1 MKTKERGNVIHM
13 IAVKAATQTPSY
25 LVFPRFLMEEP
36 YFSLSAEAKLLYA
49 LMLDRVSVSRENGYL
64 EPDGSVRI
72 YFTVEDVQQKLHKGK
87 QRSVA
92 VLRELENSGLIRR
105 RKRGQGRPAV
115 ITLNYPDSVRFV
127 ERKGDA
133 NETKK

>member
-1 MKTKERGNVIHM
+1 M
-13 IAVKAATQTPSY
+13 IAVKADTQTPSY
-25 LVFPRFLMEEP
+25 MVFPRFLTEEP

-49 LMLDRVSVSRENGYL
+49 LMLDRTSISRENGYL

-72 YFTVEDVQQKLHKGK
+72 YFTVEDVRQKLHKGK
-87 QRSVA
+87 QRSIA
-92 VLRELENSGLIRR
+92 ALRELENCGLIKR

-115 ITLNYPDSVRFV
+115 ITFNYPEGVRFI

-133 NETKK
+133 HEDRK